1 MINSK
6 DLLDLMAYFHKR
18 KDSRLLGVLSLELSR
33 ASGGIAILPLRRC
46 IRLMNIYKWI
56 LA

>member
-18 KDSRLLGVLSLELSR
+18 KDSRLLGVLLNRPGLP
-33 ASGGIAILPLRRC
+33 GGSPYCPYGVA
-46 IRLMNIYKWI
+46 YE
-56 LA
+56 